1 MDHYTKKNARLLLN
15 VLSAFLLLAACALP
29 ASAESGVRSV
39 YESYKI
45 APDSVRMT
53 AHRGFSAIAPE
64 NTLPAFR
71 LAGEYGF
78 WGAECDTSPT
88 ADGVWIIM
96 HDDTVDRMTNGEGR
110 VKDLTYEELRALTID
125 DGSNVDSFPGTKV
138 PTLTEYLDVCGEYG
152 VHPVIEIK
160 TCADVA
166 DLDSLAALLSAREDR
181 EMFTIIT
188 FGAEHA
194 ARIKA
199 LMPQTPVF
207 LLVGGDLSSDFDGAV
222 RFCLDNGLDGID
234 FCWNWDEE
242 HVKAVQAAG
251 LKTMVWTVDDPDLAA
266 RHYEWGVRDITT
278 NCLTQGQELPLPLRF
293 ERKVHEITDTRFPFF
308 APVSWA
314 DFSFSLYCTALSCGL
329 ALLLLALATAVTAA
343 GKKRGLTGA
352 LAFLCA
358 LIAAVSGTYASR
370 LFVLWDNLPLYACVD
385 ALFLLSVSGVVM
397 AALCAKNGFAL
408 PKGKR
413 MAGAAVLSLFL
424 AAAPYEIAVLVI
436 NTLIFH
442 GLRPTFSVTLSA
454 FVPMAVVLGALLVIL
469 ASARG
474 KAKQTENSPEEPRA
488 GQDTNQN
495 RFAPEPEKISDADR

>member
-1 MDHYTKKNARLLLN
+1 MDHSVKKNVRLLLN
-15 VLSAFLLLAACALP
+15 VVLTALLLAVCALP
-29 ASAESGVRSV
+29 AFAASGVRSV
-39 YESYKI
+39 YESYRI

-53 AHRGFSAIAPE
+53 AHRGYSAMAPE

-96 HDDTVDRMTNGEGR
+96 HDDTVDRMTDGEGK
-110 VKDLTYEELRALTID
+110 VKDLTYDEIRALTIN
-125 DGSNVDSFPGTKV
+125 DGSNVKDYPDTKV
-138 PTLTEYLDVCGEYG
+138 PTLTEYLDVCREYG

-166 DLDSLAALLSAREDR
+166 DMDSLAALLSAREDK
-181 EMFTIIT
+181 EMFTVIT

-207 LLVGGDLSSDFDGAV
+207 YLIGGDLSSDFDGAI
-222 RFCLDNGLDGID
+222 RFCLDNHLDGVD

-251 LKTMVWTVDDPDLAA
+251 LKTMVWTVDDPDVAA
-266 RHYEWGVRDITT
+266 QHYEWGVRDITT
-278 NCLTQGQELPLPLRF
+278 NCLTQSEELTFPLRF
-293 ERKVHEITDTRFPFF
+293 ERKVHELTETRLKFLS
-308 APVSWA
+308 PVSWA
-314 DFSFSLYCTALSCGL
+314 DFSFSLYFTALCCGL
-329 ALLLLALATAVTAA
+329 AILPLALAAAVIAA
-343 GKKRGLTGA
+343 KKKHGLTGA
-352 LAFLCA
+352 LTFLCV
-358 LIAAVSGTYASR
+358 LVAAVSGTYASR
-370 LFVLWDNLPLYACVD
+370 LFVLWDNLPLYGCVD

-413 MAGAAVLSLFL
+413 LAGAAILSLFL

-436 NTLIFH
+436 NTLIHH

-454 FVPMAVVLGALLVIL
+454 FVPMAVVLASLIVMIASLRGRKKL
-469 ASARG
+469 A
-474 KAKQTENSPEEPRA
+474 PH
-488 GQDTNQN
+488 
-495 RFAPEPEKISDADR
+495 